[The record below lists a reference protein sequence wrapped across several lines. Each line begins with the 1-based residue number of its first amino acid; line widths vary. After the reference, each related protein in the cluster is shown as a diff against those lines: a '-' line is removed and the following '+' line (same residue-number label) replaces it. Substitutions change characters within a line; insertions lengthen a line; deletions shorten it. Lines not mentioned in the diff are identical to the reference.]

1 VHLDQHTGTYFAGSR
16 CHTDFKPPKPSSSR
30 NFDCSSTCP
39 AFKDHITPERNALS
53 PNGTLVGSAAGI
65 TPLGHVNEVAKLQEE
80 NCRLATKID
89 QLRLEIIF
97 KFTQL
102 LEEEKIANSKTKEH
116 LFIVCKVIDKLEKDT
131 NKRDKLDEDKL
142 KRDILQREK

>member
-1 VHLDQHTGTYFAGSR
+1 LREVGTLPISK
-16 CHTDFKPPKPSSSR
+16 TPKRSSSR

-65 TPLGHVNEVAKLQEE
+65 TPLGHVNEVAKLREE
-80 NCRLATKID
+80 NCRLATKTD
-89 QLRLEIIF
+89 QFRSEIF
-97 KFTQL
+97 KLTQL
-102 LEEEKIANSKTKEH
+102 LEEEKIAHSH
-116 LFIVCKVIDKLEKDT
+116 LFVVCKVIDKLEKDT
-131 NKRDKLDEDKL
+131 NKRDKLDKDKL